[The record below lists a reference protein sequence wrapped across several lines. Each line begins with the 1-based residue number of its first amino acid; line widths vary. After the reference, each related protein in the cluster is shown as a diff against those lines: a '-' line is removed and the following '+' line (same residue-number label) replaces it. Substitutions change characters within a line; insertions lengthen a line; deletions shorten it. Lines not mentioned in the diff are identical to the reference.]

1 MVVSCMLIDEQKA
14 SLFTRFTGAALRKAR
29 GINNSR
35 IGFPKISTLRTR
47 LARVLLMVSFFLPF
61 YAAHSAATVPV
72 TSFCYQLA
80 SACNQ
85 SNQQSGSSLSYAV
98 CKAKAYCLSKGYIS
112 YLDGLEAGNGP
123 SWYTRFKGKIG
134 NATPTFPLFL
144 NDLSW
149 AMIVTRTAVGSSI
162 ITSHGLVLFLLNAA
176 LYQLPCAITDAKLGF
191 YVAAVGCLL
200 NPGRL

>member
-85 SNQQSGSSLSYAV
+85 SNQQSGVRCRTPCVKLRPTACLKATFPIWMVLRLEMDRAGTRVS
-98 CKAKAYCLSKGYIS
+98 KAKS
-112 YLDGLEAGNGP
+112 
-123 SWYTRFKGKIG
+123 
-134 NATPTFPLFL
+134 
-144 NDLSW
+144 
-149 AMIVTRTAVGSSI
+149 VTLRQHFRS
-162 ITSHGLVLFLLNAA
+162 F
-176 LYQLPCAITDAKLGF
+176 
-191 YVAAVGCLL
+191 
-200 NPGRL
+200 